1 MHVVS
6 CGGKVSSSTGRVW
19 GMYPCVLCLV
29 IHMRACSIIGL
40 MLRAGAI
47 VPVLI
52 SLKVR
57 LLVWIAVWPYLCGLY
72 PEGVGV
78 VGMGLE

>member
-1 MHVVS
+1 M
-6 CGGKVSSSTGRVW
+6 SSSTGRV
-19 GMYPCVLCLV
+19 GGLYPCGLGLA
-29 IHMRACSIIGL
+29 IPMRACSSIGL
-40 MLRAGAI
+40 VSRVGAI
-47 VPVLI
+47 VPALI

-57 LLVWIAVWPYLCGLY
+57 LLVWPTVWQSLCGLY